1 MVQEHTVYQ
10 QIEKSPSPD
19 ESRLVLED
27 TAGKREIKLEK
38 GQQYLLGRGKEADIR
53 IDDQRLSR
61 RHAEVRQEKS
71 TWVLVDLG
79 STNGTTANGRRIDRL
94 VLQDGSRFQVG
105 DTGFLFVAS
114 SISKPSRS
122 LKPVSSS
129 AVAPAKQAPRGRLLL
144 IVSLMVVLL
153 IGGLFLLRS
162 MKKTSVGRS
171 TEIGGKADD
180 VLVPVL
186 PVPGQEASVAPVVL
200 KSKSGISS
208 DVDKSREHY
217 RVGLLFYD
225 SGHLKKAIEE
235 WDLAL
240 AYNRDNALVRR
251 KLSRAVAELD
261 EKIEE
266 YYRQALVHLKYYRFH
281 EARQCLQ
288 IVVELV
294 RDKQDERYKAAQE
307 KLKVLEKK

>member
-10 QIEKSPSPD
+10 QTEKVSSLGG
-19 ESRLVLED
+19 SRLVLEN
-27 TAGKREIKLEK
+27 TAGRREIKLET
-38 GQQYLLGRGKEADIR
+38 GQQYLIGRGKEAVIR
-53 IDDQRLSR
+53 IEDQRLSR
-61 RHAEVRQEKS
+61 RHAEVRQDKGS
-71 TWVLVDLG
+71 WVLVDLG
-79 STNGTTANGRRIDRL
+79 STNGTTADGRRIDRL
-94 VLQDGSRFQVG
+94 VLQEGSRFQVG
-105 DTGFLFVAS
+105 ETGFLFVTS
-114 SISKPSRS
+114 STPKPSKSRKS
-122 LKPVSSS
+122 IPSPTVVPVN
-129 AVAPAKQAPRGRLLL
+129 QAPRSRLLL
-144 IVSLMVVLL
+144 IVSLTVALL
-153 IGGLFLLRS
+153 LGGLFLLRS
-162 MKKTSVGRS
+162 VKKPAAGRS
-171 TEIGGKADD
+171 TAVENKADD

-186 PVPGQEASVAPVVL
+186 PEPGQPPSAPAVPKVAG
-200 KSKSGISS
+200 STSS
-208 DVDKSREHY
+208 DIDRSREHY

-281 EARQCLQ
+281 EARQGFQ
-288 IVVELV
+288 IVVELA
-294 RDKQDERYKAAQE
+294 RDKQDERYQAAQE